1 MREERI
7 LLTDAG
13 VPVDNLKDL
22 ITALLVGHARQA
34 DAAKDGGLAQV
45 LPGRVAL
52 VPEGE
57 AKKKSS
63 SKVCHCSEKKM
74 DKEVKAKVVAAAW
87 GAKCIQVLV
96 PLARMI

>member
-1 MREERI
+1 MIPEGLTDREGGMREERI

-34 DAAKDGGLAQV
+34 DAAKDGGLAQI

-52 VPEGE
+52 VPGG
-57 AKKKSS
+57 
-63 SKVCHCSEKKM
+63 
-74 DKEVKAKVVAAAW
+74 KAKQSRLQRCVNVRNRRW
-87 GAKCIQVLV
+87 IKK
-96 PLARMI
+96 